1 MFPIYQLENF
11 LSEEDFKKCLDYS
24 LSIRPQKIIQDKSF
38 SEYIWKNYQEKLKSI
53 NSDWIGL
60 HSDITLSNSSKPIA
74 KHLDQKRNGVRQKL
88 LIYLNDLENGGTIFY
103 TSEGEILV
111 ENRKNRLVC
120 FDINLHHA
128 GQNFTEGRKIS
139 IGFRPKF

>member
-1 MFPIYQLENF
+1 MIDTIDEFFSQ
-11 LSEEDFKKCLDYS
+11 EDLQKCIDYAKS
-24 LSIRPQKIIQDKSF
+24 TTGNRIVKIHEFADYVWNQYSNKLLSINPTWSGI
-38 SEYIWKNYQEKLKSI
+38 
-53 NSDWIGL
+53 
-60 HSDITLSNSSKPIA
+60 HHDITLTNSIKPIS
-74 KHLDQKRNGVRQKL
+74 KHQDRKRNNETKKL

-103 TSEGEILV
+103 TSDGEILV

-128 GQNFTEGRKIS
+128 GQKFTEGRKIS